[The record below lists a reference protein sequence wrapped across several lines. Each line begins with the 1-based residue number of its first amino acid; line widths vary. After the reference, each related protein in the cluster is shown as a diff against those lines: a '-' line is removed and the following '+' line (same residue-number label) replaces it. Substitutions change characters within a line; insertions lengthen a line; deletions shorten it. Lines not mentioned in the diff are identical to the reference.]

1 MKPMLSRILKAV
13 CAISVAAML
22 FACGSGKTVDPL
34 VAKRVIGLGDAY
46 NDVGYVGGLRYTV
59 RPLVTPVA
67 GTSVVEQLAAL
78 LGTGNAGT
86 AVTARTSLP
95 LLGVF
100 SYAQGGTLVLSG
112 ANNNTLADQAI
123 DAIADVGGRFNSN
136 DVIVV
141 TAGAGDLRAG
151 KSPTEL
157 ATAVTSAVTSLLNA
171 NAQYVVVMVP
181 IDVSKMPG
189 GQGSALAGATDSYG
203 NSLALQIRKLN
214 KANSRNPVVLSDPA
228 LSFNLL
234 SATTSGFADN
244 TFGVTPGSVPGY
256 CGANETSGCDEVPGQ
271 LPAYTAMFFA
281 DKYNLTPAGNGW
293 VANLLNSATRLAGW
307 R

>member
-46 NDVGYVGGLRYTV
+46 NDVGYGGPNTRFTV

-86 AVTARTSLP
+86 PVTARTSLP
-95 LLGVF
+95 LSGVF
-100 SYAQGGTLVLSG
+100 SYAQGGSFVLSG
-112 ANNNTLADQAI
+112 PNKLADQVSG
-123 DAIADVGGRFNSN
+123 AIADVGGRFNSN

-151 KSPTEL
+151 SLPADI

-203 NSLALQIRKLN
+203 NSLALQIRELT

-256 CGANETSGCDEVPGQ
+256 CGANETSGCDEVTGQ
-271 LPAYTAMFFA
+271 SPAYTAMFFA